1 MRVGLFI
8 PCFVD
13 QFYPEA
19 GRGAVAVLEKHG
31 VDVAF
36 GEDAI
41 CCGQPAWNAGIP
53 DEARTLARNLE
64 KAFSDHEYVVAPS
77 ASCVAMVRQHHA
89 RLLDGEKGE
98 VSPWPGKLF
107 ELCEFLWEILGV
119 RRIEGRFSR
128 RVGLHVGCHGL
139 RNLGLGN
146 PSERVHQRRPDPVR
160 ELLLS
165 LEGLELVELERA
177 DECCGFG
184 GTFAWSE
191 AGVST
196 RMGEDRLADHA
207 RAGAEVLASTDS
219 SCLMHL
225 GGLLRR
231 RGENWPVMHV
241 AEILAGFELSSG

>member
-19 GRGAVAVLEKHG
+19 GRGAVELLDRQG
-31 VDVAF
+31 VDAEF
-36 GEDAI
+36 CEEAI
-41 CCGQPAWNAGIP
+41 CCGQPAWNAGIQ
-53 DEARTLARNLE
+53 DEARSLARNLE
-64 KAFSDHEYVVAPS
+64 RAFADHEYVVAPS
-77 ASCVAMVRQHHA
+77 ASCVAMVRHHYP
-89 RLLDGEKGE
+89 RLLEGEKGAA
-98 VSPWPGKLF
+98 PGLPGKLY

-119 RRIEGRFSR
+119 RRVEGRFSR

-139 RNLGLGN
+139 RDLGLGN
-146 PSERVHQRRPDPVR
+146 PSERVHSRRPDPVR

-165 LEGLELVELERA
+165 MKGLELVDLERG

-191 AGVST
+191 AGIST

-207 RAGAEVLASTDS
+207 RAGTEILASADS

-231 RGENWPVMHV
+231 RGEHWPVMHV
-241 AEILAGFELSSG
+241 AEILAGFEPPAG

>member
-19 GRGAVAVLEKHG
+19 GRGAVAVLEQHG
-31 VDVAF
+31 VDVALA
-36 GEDAI
+36 EDAI
-41 CCGQPAWNAGIP
+41 CCGQPAWNAGVP
-53 DEARTLARNLE
+53 GEARSLARNLE
-64 KAFSDHEYVVAPS
+64 RAFSDFEYVVAPS
-77 ASCVAMVRQHHA
+77 ASCVAMVREHHPG
-89 RLLDGEKGE
+89 LLEAESGKG
-98 VSPWPGKLF
+98 SRWPGKVF
-107 ELCEFLWEILGV
+107 ELCEFLWEVLGV
-119 RRIEGRFSR
+119 RRIDGQFSR

-146 PSERVHQRRPDPVR
+146 ASERVHARGPDPVR

-165 LEGLELVELERA
+165 LEGLELVALERE

-231 RGENWPVMHV
+231 RGESPPVMHV
-241 AEILAGFELSSG
+241 AEILAGFEIPTG